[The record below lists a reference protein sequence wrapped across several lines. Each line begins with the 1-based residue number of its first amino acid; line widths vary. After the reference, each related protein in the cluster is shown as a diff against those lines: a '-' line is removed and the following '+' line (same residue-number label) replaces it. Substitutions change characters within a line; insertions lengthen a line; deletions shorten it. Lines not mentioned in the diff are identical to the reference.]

1 MKKSIKHLVL
11 LLALALVFDAGV
23 VLAQTG
29 SEKEQA
35 EASVEAI
42 YFHNHRRCGWCV
54 NLEKSSRE
62 AVEELYAEELKSGK
76 VKFVAANLQQA
87 DGAELAKKYQISSV
101 SFIVANGDE
110 SINLTNAGMR
120 GRTDPDSYKKAI
132 KEAVDSYLSN

>member
-1 MKKSIKHLVL
+1 MKKSIKHLTVFL
-11 LLALALVFDAGV
+11 LLGFILDAGII
-23 VLAQTG
+23 LAQ
-29 SEKEQA
+29 SESDKSQTETT
-35 EASVEAI
+35 VEAI
-42 YFHNHRRCGWCV
+42 YFHNHRRCAWCV

-76 VKFVAANLQQA
+76 VKFVAANMQQA
-87 DGAELAKKYQISSV
+87 DGAELAKKFQISSV

-132 KEAVDSYLSN
+132 KEAVDGYLFN